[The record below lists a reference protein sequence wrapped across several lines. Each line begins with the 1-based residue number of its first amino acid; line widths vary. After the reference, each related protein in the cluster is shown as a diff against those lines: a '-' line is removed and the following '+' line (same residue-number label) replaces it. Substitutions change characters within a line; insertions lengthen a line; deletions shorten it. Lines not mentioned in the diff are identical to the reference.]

1 MSTYTGAVENLCKCL
16 FFVGVRVKNRR
27 IFAKSV
33 WQF

>member
-16 FFVGVRVKNRR
+16 FFVGVRVENIE

-33 WQF
+33 

>member
-16 FFVGVRVKNRR
+16 FFVGVRAGNRGN
-27 IFAKSV
+27 FAKSV